1 VKHPDRP
8 TPDSDWLSVTI
19 RTARTRS
26 LSAAALVG
34 AAALALSACSG
45 SGSASDD
52 SGLVSIVASTNV
64 YGDLAQSIGGDL
76 VEVTSIIDSPEKDP
90 HEYEATARDQL
101 AVSDAQLVIENGGGY
116 DPFVDTMIDAS
127 GSEAPVVTATVV
139 AGLEDEHAHEEEGAE
154 EEGHSDEDGHEHAA
168 YNEHVWYDLTVARDV
183 ATEIADR
190 LSSIDPGNAAT
201 YASNAESL
209 TGDLDALIEREQE
222 LKGTLEGRSIAIT
235 EPVPLYMTEALGLVD
250 ATPEE
255 FSEAIEEGTDVP
267 ATLLQE
273 TLALFSD
280 GTVDALVYNAQT
292 SDAQTEAV
300 LEAAQSAGI
309 PEVAV
314 TETLPDGDGGYV
326 GWMTA
331 NLDAIEGAL
340 SS

>member
-1 VKHPDRP
+1 
-8 TPDSDWLSVTI
+8 VT
-19 RTARTRS
+19 TRTRT

-64 YGDLAQSIGGDL
+64 YGDLAQSVGGDL

-116 DPFVDTMIDAS
+116 DPFIDTMIDAS
-127 GSEAPVVTATVV
+127 GSDAPVVTATVV
-139 AGLEDEHAHEEEGAE
+139 AGLEDEHAEEEHSDEA
-154 EEGHSDEDGHEHAA
+154 GHSDEDGHEHAA
-168 YNEHVWYDLTVARDV
+168 YNEHVWYDLAVARDV
-183 ATEIADR
+183 ATGIADE
-190 LSSIDPGNAAT
+190 LSSIDPDNAST
-201 YASNAESL
+201 YSANAEAL
-209 TGDLDALIEREQE
+209 AADLDALIEREQE

-280 GTVDALVYNAQT
+280 GAVDALVYNAQT

-300 LEAAQSAGI
+300 LEAAESAGI

-314 TETLPDGDGGYV
+314 TETLPDGEGYV

-331 NLDAIEGAL
+331 NLDAVEGAL

>member
-1 VKHPDRP
+1 M
-8 TPDSDWLSVTI
+8 TT

-26 LSAAALVG
+26 LSAAALLG

-45 SGSASDD
+45 PGAASGASDD

-116 DPFVDTMIDAS
+116 DPFIDTMIDAS

-139 AGLEDEHAHEEEGAE
+139 AGLEDEHEGEEHSEEEGAE

-168 YNEHVWYDLTVARDV
+168 YNEHVWYDLAVARDV
-183 ATEIADR
+183 ATGIADE
-190 LSSIDPGNAAT
+190 LSSIDPDNAST
-201 YASNAESL
+201 YSANADAL
-209 TGDLDALIEREQE
+209 TADLDALIEREQE
-222 LKGTLEGRSIAIT
+222 LKGTLQGRSIAIT

-280 GTVDALVYNAQT
+280 GAVDALVYNAQT

-300 LEAAQSAGI
+300 LEAAKAAGI

-314 TETLPDGDGGYV
+314 TETLPDGEGGYV

-331 NLDAIEGAL
+331 NLDAVEGAL

>member
-1 VKHPDRP
+1 M
-8 TPDSDWLSVTI
+8 TT
-19 RTARTRS
+19 RTRT

-64 YGDLAQSIGGDL
+64 YGDLAQSVGGDL

-116 DPFVDTMIDAS
+116 DPFIDTMIDAS

-139 AGLEDEHAHEEEGAE
+139 AGLEDEHAHEEEHSDEEGAE
-154 EEGHSDEDGHEHAA
+154 EEGHSDEDGHDHAA
-168 YNEHVWYDLTVARDV
+168 YNEHVWYDLAVARDV
-183 ATEIADR
+183 ATGIADE
-190 LSSIDPGNAAT
+190 LSSIDPDNAST
-201 YASNAESL
+201 YSANAEAL
-209 TGDLDALIEREQE
+209 AADLDALIEREQE

-280 GTVDALVYNAQT
+280 GAVDALVYNAQT

-300 LEAAQSAGI
+300 LEAAKSAGI

-314 TETLPDGDGGYV
+314 TETLPDGDDYV

-331 NLDAIEGAL
+331 NLDAVEGAL

>member
-1 VKHPDRP
+1 M
-8 TPDSDWLSVTI
+8 TT
-19 RTARTRS
+19 RTRT

-64 YGDLAQSIGGDL
+64 YGDLAQSVGGDL

-116 DPFVDTMIDAS
+116 DPFIDTMIDAS
-127 GSEAPVVTATVV
+127 GSEAPVLTATVV
-139 AGLEDEHAHEEEGAE
+139 AGLEDEHAHEEEHSDEEGAE
-154 EEGHSDEDGHEHAA
+154 EEGHSDEDGHDHAA
-168 YNEHVWYDLTVARDV
+168 YNEHVWYDLAVARDV
-183 ATEIADR
+183 ATGIADE
-190 LSSIDPGNAAT
+190 LSSIDPDNAST
-201 YASNAESL
+201 YSANAQAL
-209 TGDLDALIEREQE
+209 AADLDALIEREQE

-280 GTVDALVYNAQT
+280 GAVDALVYNAQT

-300 LEAAQSAGI
+300 LEAAESAGI
-309 PEVAV
+309 PAVAV
-314 TETLPDGDGGYV
+314 TETLPDGEGYV

-331 NLDAIEGAL
+331 NLDAVEGAL

>member
-1 VKHPDRP
+1 M
-8 TPDSDWLSVTI
+8 TT
-19 RTARTRS
+19 RTRT

-64 YGDLAQSIGGDL
+64 YGDLAQSVGGDL

-116 DPFVDTMIDAS
+116 DPFIDTMIDAS
-127 GSEAPVVTATVV
+127 GSDAPVVTATVV
-139 AGLEDEHAHEEEGAE
+139 AGLEDEHAHEHSDEA
-154 EEGHSDEDGHEHAA
+154 GHSDEDGHEHAA
-168 YNEHVWYDLTVARDV
+168 YNEHVWYDLAVARDV
-183 ATEIADR
+183 ATGIADE
-190 LSSIDPGNAAT
+190 LSSIDPDNAST
-201 YASNAESL
+201 YSANAEAL
-209 TGDLDALIEREQE
+209 AADLDALIEREQE

-300 LEAAQSAGI
+300 LEAAESAGI

-314 TETLPDGDGGYV
+314 TETLPDGEDYV

-331 NLDAIEGAL
+331 NLDAVEGAL